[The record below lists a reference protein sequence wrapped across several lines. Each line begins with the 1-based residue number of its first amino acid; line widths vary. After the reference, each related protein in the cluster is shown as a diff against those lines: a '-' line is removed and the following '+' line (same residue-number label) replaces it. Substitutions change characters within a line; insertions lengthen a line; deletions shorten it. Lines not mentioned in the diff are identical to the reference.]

1 MVHHERRE
9 WEAVAAVL
17 ALSVAYAL
25 VSGALRLGPVW
36 LLPLLVVALLVLVMF
51 ARRAG
56 RVRLTRGLALTL
68 LGLATVAVVGSLGI
82 LIARL
87 LRGGL
92 PATDLLRDGAL
103 LWVGNMIV
111 FALWYWEV
119 DGGGPARRH
128 RDGYRPGDFLFPQF
142 AAGGDLARGW
152 HPHFVDYLFVA
163 FTASTAFSP
172 TDTLPLSGRA
182 KMLMMAQALLSMVAL
197 AVVVA
202 RAINTLR

>member
-1 MVHHERRE
+1 MKPRGRRQ
-9 WEAVAAVL
+9 WEAVVAVL
-17 ALSVAYAL
+17 VLSVAYAL
-25 VSGALRLGPVW
+25 VSGALRLGPAW
-36 LLPLLVVALLVLVMF
+36 LLPLLVVALLVTLIL

-56 RVRLTRGLALTL
+56 RDRLSRGLALAL
-68 LGLATVAVVGSLGI
+68 PGLGMVAVVGSLGI
-82 LIARL
+82 LVARL

-103 LWVGNMIV
+103 LWLGNLIV

-142 AAGGDLARGW
+142 AVGGELARGW

-172 TDTLPLSGRA
+172 TDTLPLSERA
-182 KMLMMAQALLSMVAL
+182 KMMMMAQALLSMVA
-197 AVVVA
+197 VGVIVA
-202 RAINTLR
+202 RAVNTLR